1 MGNETKEGVEKT
13 SSLKNPASKFLI
25 LGIIGFLVFVGL
37 TLSDSGSQQIN
48 LSQAIEGDIFLINE
62 GGFSIMHEPM
72 ASTSDEKLQRNIVAG
87 FIPGTLFEVLDS
99 QSKWGEIWKLGVAY
113 DTKGKPYAKGWI
125 SSARIVNAE
134 IETKSH
140 LRS

>member
-1 MGNETKEGVEKT
+1 MVNEAKKGVEKT
-13 SSLKNPASKFLI
+13 SSFKNPASKFLL

-37 TLSDSGSQQIN
+37 TLNDSGSQQIN

-72 ASTSDEKLQRNIVAG
+72 ASASDEKLQRNIVAG
-87 FIPGTLFEVLDS
+87 FIPGSLFEVLDS
-99 QSKWGEIWKLGVAY
+99 QSKWGEIWKLGIAY
-113 DTKGKPYAKGWI
+113 DTRGKPYAKGWI